1 MGNKSDLDVR
11 VSREEVGKWCK
22 DHNFHYIETS
32 VKLNQNVNEA
42 FEWISSHIYEYDQ
55 KPKTE
60 SLSLNKLGN
69 KSNQNSHGGCCH

>member
-11 VSREEVGKWCK
+11 VSRDEIGKWCK

-42 FEWISSHIYEYDQ
+42 FEWISSQIYDYDQ
-55 KPKTE
+55 KPKIE
-60 SLSLNKLGN
+60 SLSLNQGN
-69 KSNQNSHGGCCH
+69 KSNQNSQGGCCH